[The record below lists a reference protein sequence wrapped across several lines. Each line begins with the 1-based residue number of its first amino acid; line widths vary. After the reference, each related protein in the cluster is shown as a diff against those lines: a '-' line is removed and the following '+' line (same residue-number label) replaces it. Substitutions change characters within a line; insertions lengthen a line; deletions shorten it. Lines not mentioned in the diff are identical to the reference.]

1 MERFELQIGDVVN
14 YKGIP
19 VKIIGI
25 TLAGVDAVG
34 DNNEGYILS
43 VLDIEPVPL
52 NDELLEALG
61 FKSYAEEAWAYFGG
75 TFGIKIKKVYRGE
88 KEYFIGYNVE
98 MYCDHEDFV
107 CTDNRLD
114 GVRYVHTLQQFIR
127 LCWVGEHPKDGRYL
141 TGNRYK
147 GE

>member
-43 VLDIEPVPL
+43 VLDFYDI
-52 NDELLEALG
+52 
-61 FKSYAEEAWAYFGG
+61 
-75 TFGIKIKKVYRGE
+75 
-88 KEYFIGYNVE
+88 
-98 MYCDHEDFV
+98 
-107 CTDNRLD
+107 
-114 GVRYVHTLQQFIR
+114 Q
-127 LCWVGEHPKDGRYL
+127 VGMIL
-141 TGNRYK
+141 
-147 GE
+147 

>member
-1 MERFELQIGDVVN
+1 MERFELQIGDVVE

-25 TLAGVDAVG
+25 TLAGVDAVD

-43 VLDIEPVPL
+43 VLDIKPVPL
-52 NDELLEALG
+52 NDELLEKLG
-61 FKSYAEEAWAYFGG
+61 FKSFGEDEWIYLGG
-75 TFGIKIKKVYRGE
+75 TFGIRVNKVYIE
-88 KEYFIGYNVE
+88 KEHFVGYVVR

-107 CTDNRLD
+107 CADNRLD
-114 GVRYVHTLQQFIR
+114 GVRYVHKLQQIIR
-127 LCWVGEHPKDGRYL
+127 LCWVGEHPADGVYL
-141 TGNRYK
+141 KGNKYK